1 MKGDLQLNKPYLA
14 ADGGIPVRTQPFA
27 EWPIY
32 SELEEKLV
40 LEVVRS
46 GNWGG
51 VSPDKIMLFE
61 EQFAALHDARY
72 AISVNNGTIALS
84 IALLAAGVDAGD
96 EVIMPPYT
104 FIATASAALLIG
116 AIPVFADVDESML
129 LDPECVEAAIT
140 SSTKAIIAVHLAGA
154 PANMTHLKEI
164 ADRHGLALIEDAAQA
179 VGAKWEGRGIGAIGD
194 LGTFSLQ
201 SSKNL
206 NSGEGGV
213 ILSNDE
219 ALADHAWSLHNCGRL
234 RNGKWYQHEIIGW
247 NFRFSEIQAALALA
261 QLSRLE
267 DQMVIREQ
275 RVKQLNDRLNA
286 MEGIRTLAYDS
297 RITRHA
303 NHLYLFKLDSV
314 ITDQVTKGD
323 FIRKLNAEG
332 IPVTEGYVPLNAN
345 AAIINRT
352 QELLGEERRYSC
364 PIAERAAD
372 KEVLWLY
379 QNVLLGSES
388 DIEDIAAGIEK
399 VIRSYQ

>member
-1 MKGDLQLNKPYLA
+1 MNKPHLA
-14 ADGGIPVRTQPFA
+14 TDGGSPVRTQPFA
-27 EWPIY
+27 EWPIFG
-32 SELEEKLV
+32 ELEEKLV
-40 LEVVRS
+40 LEAVRS

-51 VSPDKIMLFE
+51 VSPDKIRQFE
-61 EQFAALHDARY
+61 EKFAALHDARY

-84 IALLAAGVDAGD
+84 IALLAGGVDAGD

-104 FIATASAALLIG
+104 FIATATAALLIG

-129 LDPECVEAAIT
+129 LDPERVEAAIT

-154 PANMTHLKEI
+154 PANMTKLKEI
-164 ADRHGLALIEDAAQA
+164 SDRHGLVLIEDAAQA
-179 VGAKWEGRGIGAIGD
+179 VGARWEERGVGAIGD

-206 NSGEGGV
+206 NCGEGGV
-213 ILSNDE
+213 ILSNNE
-219 ALADHAWSLHNCGRL
+219 ALADHAWSLHNCGRVG
-234 RNGKWYQHEIIGW
+234 NGKWYQHDIVGW
-247 NFRFSEIQAALALA
+247 NFRFSEIQAALAVA
-261 QLSRLE
+261 QLTRLE
-267 DQMVIREQ
+267 DQMAIREQ
-275 RVKQLNDRLNA
+275 RAKQLNDRLSA
-286 MEGIRTLAYDS
+286 MEGIRTVAYDS

-303 NHLYLFKLDSV
+303 NHLYLFKLDRG
-314 ITDQVTKGD
+314 ITDQVDKAD

-332 IPVTEGYVPLNAN
+332 IPVTDGYVPLNAN

-352 QELLGEERRYSC
+352 RELLGVERRYSC
-364 PIAERAAD
+364 PAAERAAD

-399 VIRSYQ
+399 VIQSYQ